1 MALLSSEQL
10 HNPDRL
16 AQLGVDLAIRFVLAV
31 LIFYVGRMAVH
42 LLAKLVARA
51 MRRARTDETL
61 VRFLDKVLVALGVTI
76 VTIAALAQLGIDTT
90 SAAAVLGGAALAIG
104 LALQNQLASFAAGVL
119 LIVFRP
125 IRVGEWIKA
134 GGETGCVTEVNMFST
149 LLTNAE
155 NQQLHLPNS
164 KVWGDTITN
173 FTRNKWRRLDL
184 TIGVA
189 YDADLRKA
197 KNILE
202 ELLANEPRILKN
214 LPTAV
219 AVKALAASSVDLS
232 VRACVNTDDWWNV
245 QCQLYENV
253 KLRFDAEGIEIP
265 YPQMDL
271 NVRAVTPTGMV
282 LRADA
287 VKPLGGKS

>member
-1 MALLSSEQL
+1 
-10 HNPDRL
+10 
-16 AQLGVDLAIRFVLAV
+16 
-31 LIFYVGRMAVH
+31 
-42 LLAKLVARA
+42 
-51 MRRARTDETL
+51 

-76 VTIAALAQLGIDTT
+76 VTVAALAQLGIDTT

-149 LLTNAE
+149 LLTNTE

-189 YDADLRKA
+189 YEADLRKA
-197 KNILE
+197 KRILE
-202 ELLANEPRILKN
+202 ELLANEPRILRN
-214 LPTAV
+214 LPTGV
-219 AVKALAASSVDLS
+219 AVKALGASSVDLS

-245 QCQLYENV
+245 QCQFYENV

-271 NVRAVTPTGMV
+271 NVRAMSAQGAT
-282 LRADA
+282 LHADVA
-287 VKPLGGKS
+287 KPLDSKSLF